1 VGYTIVAQL
10 NIAQTLLVDLL
21 PGRGSAVTGAN
32 NFVRCSLGAAMVSV
46 IDLIIQAVGEGM
58 SEPFNKVLRLIILI
72 QVGHM

>member
-1 VGYTIVAQL
+1 VGYTIAAQL
-10 NIAQTLLVDLL
+10 NTAQTLLVDLL

-58 SEPFNKVLRLIILI
+58 SEPFNKVLMLRLIVL
-72 QVGHM
+72 V